1 MACAL
6 SAERHFKGRVFFVG
20 KQLAIGLLL
29 HEPND
34 DQQPV
39 ATDLGCEV
47 QTFVNSQTQQLKIA
61 SLRQILLKL
70 TTRGHDLL
78 VAARFA
84 HHFENELNG
93 FGQRRKVL

>member
-47 QTFVNSQTQQLKIA
+47 QTFVNSQTEQLKIA

-78 VAARFA
+78 SAARFA
-84 HHFENELNG
+84 HHFENELNRI
-93 FGQRRKVL
+93 GQR

>member
-6 SAERHFKGRVFFVG
+6 CAERHFKGRIFFVG

-47 QTFVNSQTQQLKIA
+47 QTFVNSQT
-61 SLRQILLKL
+61 
-70 TTRGHDLL
+70 
-78 VAARFA
+78 
-84 HHFENELNG
+84 
-93 FGQRRKVL
+93 